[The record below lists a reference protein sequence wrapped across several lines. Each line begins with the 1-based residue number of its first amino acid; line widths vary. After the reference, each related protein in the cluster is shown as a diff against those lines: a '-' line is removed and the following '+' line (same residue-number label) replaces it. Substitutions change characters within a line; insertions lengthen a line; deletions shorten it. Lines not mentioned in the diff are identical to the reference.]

1 MDVGASAKIAD
12 GSIKLKSDAMPA
24 SYTPTGLA
32 FSDGSHIDADL
43 VVFATGFDN
52 DLCDETRRI
61 FGNEIGDQLEEFG
74 LLTAEGEMR
83 GLAKPLG
90 HPGIWYHSGNAAD
103 ARFFSRF
110 LALPIAAELKGTV
123 FDPWMDTSRA
133 RGQ

>member
-12 GSIKLKSDAMPA
+12 GSVRRCSSTTVSRTSTLSKKQIKLKSDAMPA

-74 LLTAEGEMR
+74 LLTAEGR
-83 GLAKPLG
+83 
-90 HPGIWYHSGNAAD
+90 
-103 ARFFSRF
+103 SRNCTW
-110 LALPIAAELKGTV
+110 LC
-123 FDPWMDTSRA
+123 SSSS
-133 RGQ
+133 